1 MKRLIFAV
9 LFAGIVLAPGGYLIF
24 NYANAQHNIHV
35 ASEIPRTASTKAPPA
50 QAVQSRA
57 DPIRHSGL
65 PRSLPVHLTI
75 PAIHVS
81 APVTAVR
88 QTANGSVGTPPLGEH
103 NLAGW
108 YTKSVTP
115 GETGPSLIDGH
126 VNGYGQNSV
135 FANLRELKKGDTITV
150 SRANGSAVQ
159 FQVTWVQVIQKT
171 AFPWDAV
178 LGWTTDPT
186 LRLVTCG
193 GAFDY
198 STGHYVDNII
208 VYANPA

>member
-1 MKRLIFAV
+1 M
-9 LFAGIVLAPGGYLIF
+9 
-24 NYANAQHNIHV
+24 
-35 ASEIPRTASTKAPPA
+35 
-50 QAVQSRA
+50 
-57 DPIRHSGL
+57 
-65 PRSLPVHLTI
+65 
-75 PAIHVS
+75 
-81 APVTAVR
+81 
-88 QTANGSVGTPPLGEH
+88 
-103 NLAGW
+103 
-108 YTKSVTP
+108 
-115 GETGPSLIDGH
+115 
-126 VNGYGQNSV
+126 

-150 SRANGSAVQ
+150 SRANGSTVR

-208 VYANPA
+208 VYANRA